1 MKEGGRESIATSLPL
16 SIHFPI
22 QQQLSTVPSFC
33 LKKKFK
39 KRKEKQFSVAYVITE
54 LMLFAFY
61 WLGSH
66 PSRSK

>member
-1 MKEGGRESIATSLPL
+1 MSSYSLSSFWILFQHPAESEYSA
-16 SIHFPI
+16 SIR
-22 QQQLSTVPSFC
+22 
-33 LKKKFK
+33 LKIFFK
-39 KRKEKQFSVAYVITE
+39 KRKEKQFSVAYVTTE

>member
-1 MKEGGRESIATSLPL
+1 MTSPQIILL
-16 SIHFPI
+16 FYFSIHKNLNKLLP
-22 QQQLSTVPSFC
+22 FC
-33 LKKKFK
+33 FLKKKK
-39 KRKEKQFSVAYVITE
+39 KKEIKEKQFSVAYVITE

>member
-1 MKEGGRESIATSLPL
+1 MTSPQIIFLFYL
-16 SIHFPI
+16 SIHKN
-22 QQQLSTVPSFC
+22 LSKLPPFC
-33 LKKKFK
+33 FLKKKK